1 MTNKDFEQMMKSS
14 QKKMKLD
21 FLFSIDKFKEIKKT
35 ILFSEINY
43 LSELKILEKEYE
55 DTQTEDFYDNNYVNE
70 YDYYYT
76 DKYDEYM
83 SIQEILVESFFVKYL
98 FYYEKTILNIL
109 PTLLNLPSENT
120 YYKTLTKLDNNF
132 NNIDI
137 ENYSEHKT
145 IEILKI
151 IRNSLS
157 HGGKTF
163 ILTLE
168 EIEFIKD
175 LVKLKFKSETFKNRP
190 IKRGVNNTI
199 TTDIRICSLDND
211 FNFFDNLH
219 KFYIDF
225 ITKLKKDFEKIYL

>member
-1 MTNKDFEQMMKSS
+1 MTNEDFEQMMKSS

-21 FLFSIDKFKEIKKT
+21 LLFSIDKFEEIKKT

-83 SIQEILVESFFVKYL
+83 SIQKILVESFFVKYL
-98 FYYEKTILNIL
+98 FYYEKIILNIL
-109 PTLLNLPSENT
+109 PILLNLPSENT
-120 YYKTLTKLDNNF
+120 YYKTLTKLNKNF
-132 NNIDI
+132 NNINI
-137 ENYSEHKT
+137 KNYPEHKT

-175 LVKLKFKSETFKNRP
+175 LVKLKFESKTFKDKP
-190 IKRGVNNTI
+190 IKRGINNTI
-199 TTDIRICSLDND
+199 TTDIKICSLDND

-219 KFYIDF
+219 KFYVDF
-225 ITKLKKDFEKIYL
+225 ITKLKKDFENIYL